1 MNYNVY
7 KHTNLIN
14 HKSYIGIT
22 SQKCENRWGIN
33 GKGYELQPKFYHAIQ
48 KYGWDNFQHDILYT
62 NLDKE
67 TALKIEADYRV
78 YLEGLWKEYA
88 PEELKDTPLVFE
100 EQKLRKLMTDDD
112 REGVDAAFKDAM
124 EQTLWERVT
133 KTNHKDV
140 TYYKGLLKEYTRD
153 LLMVMR
159 EDFLEEITG
168 HHIENKAFE
177 ED

>member
-1 MNYNVY
+1 METKQIEKLCESKEKELMERYYGKLVNEAALEQPE
-7 KHTNLIN
+7 T
-14 HKSYIGIT
+14 IG
-22 SQKCENRWGIN
+22 E
-33 GKGYELQPKFYHAIQ
+33 
-48 KYGWDNFQHDILYT
+48 YT
-62 NLDKE
+62 KDLP
-67 TALKIEADYRV
+67 LKIEAEYRV

-88 PEELKDTPLVFE
+88 PEELKDAPLVFE

>member
-1 MNYNVY
+1 MDTKQIEKLCESKEKELMEKYYGKLVNEAALEQPE
-7 KHTNLIN
+7 T
-14 HKSYIGIT
+14 IG
-22 SQKCENRWGIN
+22 E
-33 GKGYELQPKFYHAIQ
+33 
-48 KYGWDNFQHDILYT
+48 YT
-62 NLDKE
+62 KDLP
-67 TALKIEADYRV
+67 LKIEADYRV